1 MWRFRASLRDARY
14 HHPER
19 IESFLI
25 PLPPRTGVVARGLDY
40 YFRRWQAA
48 LAAVRQPGDTLFWP
62 EKNDPVE
69 PTGEQLYDPSTYVLP
84 YLTSSRDR
92 SRYWKQFRRY
102 DRVLEEIHKVVPIVR
117 GGTTKAAQKHRAR
130 ADKDKRR
137 TASATKRVRL
147 DNTTSPDV
155 GHLTSSSETL
165 PTETTRT
172 LPTATDSESLSNT
185 PQPLDEP
192 DDATSTSFQL
202 LHDLIQDWVSN
213 LGVYSSS
220 GNLCYVKLTQRLT
233 SCSWAVLLVPAKGN
247 RNNLMHFLENKA
259 VSAKL
264 DPETGAITRRGNV
277 GKHVGNWIVK
287 FLLSGLYE
295 LVFPR
300 QKKII
305 VGWRATARDACD

>member
-1 MWRFRASLRDARY
+1 MWKFRASLRDARY

-19 IESFLI
+19 IEPFLI
-25 PLPPRTGVVARGLDY
+25 PLPPRNGVVAREPDY
-40 YFRRWQAA
+40 YSRRWQAA

-137 TASATKRVRL
+137 TTSATNRVRI

-155 GHLTSSSETL
+155 GHLTSPSEPL

-172 LPTATDSESLSNT
+172 LPTTESRSHT
-185 PQPLDEP
+185 PQHLDATG
-192 DDATSTSFQL
+192 DATSNSSHLRNSTEEP
-202 LHDLIQDWVSN
+202 
-213 LGVYSSS
+213 LG
-220 GNLCYVKLTQRLT
+220 Q
-233 SCSWAVLLVPAKGN
+233 N
-247 RNNLMHFLENKA
+247 RGGKQ
-259 VSAKL
+259 
-264 DPETGAITRRGNV
+264 TGGFVRSI
-277 GKHVGNWIVK
+277 
-287 FLLSGLYE
+287 LSRIS
-295 LVFPR
+295 PKR
-300 QKKII
+300 WKRSI
-305 VGWRATARDACD
+305 